1 MRICLLCSRRS
12 LDWNTRQRC
21 GPCRLAG
28 SHRTTPRLAG
38 TVLQH
43 GRWGRHIGWG
53 FARPTNA
60 DLRGV
65 DTAGLLRRP
74 LTHGAVSCEPIA
86 EAGAPAVVP
95 TPSVAR
101 AVVWARRGDQPGE
114 KQQGACLQ
122 HPRRNACAQEEP
134 QGTGRL
140 GSARG
145 MGRQPGGCSL
155 ASFESHEVDE
165 RVAASFRAT
174 AGCCSPRPTARPAEP
189 RAGSPWPA
197 SIAIATCKD
206 LPAAMAAASTACE
219 LPSRRDLAMCAPGG
233 RAFDQRGSS
242 RPAWGL
248 LMRFW

>member
-43 GRWGRHIGWG
+43 GKWGRHIGWG

-65 DTAGLLRRP
+65 DEAGLRRRP

-86 EAGAPAVVP
+86 EAVAPAVVP
-95 TPSVAR
+95 TSSVAR

-189 RAGSPWPA
+189 RAGSPWRMCRRPPSQSPPA
-197 SIAIATCKD
+197 RTCPQPWPPHP
-206 LPAAMAAASTACE
+206 LPVSC
-219 LPSRRDLAMCAPGG
+219 PPGG
-233 RAFDQRGSS
+233 TWRCA
-242 RPAWGL
+242 RPEGARLTKGAPPGQL
-248 LMRFW
+248 GAC